1 VDRQGITPG
10 TLALLWRLLGVLL
23 LAGLWLAAPMNEIGL
38 ILILVL
44 ATLGLARWRF
54 PLPAWTTLADQAA
67 CAVTAAAF
75 WPDAAFA
82 FALPVFDSCVAARP
96 FFAIPAFVAIFF
108 LRAWSL
114 PVAAAVA
121 VAALAGLAIDL
132 WSRQLLETRGE
143 ADRDRRERFDLE
155 SLKAELLSANVRIAR
170 MAEAAERAR
179 IARDL
184 HDHAGHEIA
193 AAGLALEAYRGLADD
208 GDPGASDLLDEARR
222 RVADGMEILRRT
234 VRGMSPEAAVGVG
247 SLEEICRR
255 FTAFPVAF
263 TVHGDTT
270 AVPVHAWGVL
280 EPCLKEALTNAS
292 RHAAS
297 SRIDVSLDV
306 GPHIVR
312 LAVWNGIRGPI
323 VRGDGLGL
331 RNLAQRAGAVGGSV
345 TSDTTDGFRL
355 VCVLPLGRR
364 SRDPL
369 PRRGVT
375 APPLG
380 DGPA

>member
-1 VDRQGITPG
+1 M
-10 TLALLWRLLGVLL
+10 GVLL
-23 LAGLWLAAPMNEIGL
+23 LAGLWLAAPMSEIGL
-38 ILILVL
+38 ILVLVL

-75 WPDAAFA
+75 WPDAVFAFA
-82 FALPVFDSCVAARP
+82 FPVFDSCLSARP
-96 FFAIPAFVAIFF
+96 LYALPAFVALFL

-114 PVAAAVA
+114 PVAAAMA
-121 VAALAGLAIDL
+121 AAALAGLAVHL
-132 WSRQLLETRGE
+132 WRRQLQEARSE
-143 ADRDRRERFDLE
+143 ADQDRRERYDLE
-155 SLKAELLSANVRIAR
+155 SLKGELLSANVRIAR
-170 MAEAAERAR
+170 MAGVAERAR

-193 AAGLALEAYRGLADD
+193 AAGLALEAYRGLADE
-208 GDPGASDLLDEARR
+208 GDPQAAELLDEARR

-234 VRGMSPEAAVGVG
+234 VRGIAPEAADGVG

-255 FTAFPVAF
+255 FTACPVAF
-263 TVHGDTT
+263 AVHGDTA

-292 RHAAS
+292 RHEAA

-312 LAVWNGIRGPI
+312 LCVHNPQGGLPHRP
-323 VRGDGLGL
+323 VRDSTPSGHGLGL
-331 RNLAQRAGAVGGSV
+331 RNLAQRAGAVGGSI
-345 TSDTTDGFRL
+345 SIDTQDGFRL
-355 VCVLPLGRR
+355 ICVLPLGNGTTGDVLSGSDPPVRR
-364 SRDPL
+364 
-369 PRRGVT
+369 
-375 APPLG
+375 AAK